1 MVLGEVKV
9 LDDEE
14 DVVLGEVKVLDEVAA
29 TCEVEVLN
37 ADNDGLG
44 VELGN
49 EVGKEVEEDSP
60 PADTAGTSSSVSS
73 PEPRLANSE
82 RSPGTAS
89 SGRMLGS

>member
-14 DVVLGEVKVLDEVAA
+14 DVVLGEVKVLDDEAA
-29 TCEVEVLN
+29 TCEVEVLK
-37 ADNDGLG
+37 ADNDGLD
-44 VELGN
+44 VELGS
-49 EVGKEVEEDSP
+49 EDGKEVEEDSP

>member
-1 MVLGEVKV
+1 MLEDVGVV
-9 LDDEE
+9 VPEE
-14 DVVLGEVKVLDEVAA
+14 DVVLGEVKVLEEVAA
-29 TCEVEVLN
+29 TREVEALK
-37 ADNDGLG
+37 ADNDGLDF
-44 VELGN
+44 ELGS
-49 EVGKEVEEDSP
+49 EDGKEVEEDSP

>member
-1 MVLGEVKV
+1 MLEDVGVV
-9 LDDEE
+9 VPEE
-14 DVVLGEVKVLDEVAA
+14 DVVLGEVKVLEEVAA
-29 TCEVEVLN
+29 TCEVEALK
-37 ADNDGLG
+37 ADNDGLD
-44 VELGN
+44 VELGS
-49 EVGKEVEEDSP
+49 EDGKEVEEDFP